1 MGGYGGTMLTDPAS
15 SSSDMIDFLRREA
28 PMELERFE
36 SIARLVT
43 PTAAEPQGGGSSNC
57 PWYAA

>member
-1 MGGYGGTMLTDPAS
+1 MLTDPAS